1 MSFYVR
7 WGLTKADAIRLA
19 LASSFMV
26 IAAVIGTAA
35 PLALVK
41 LLHTADSGNGGNW
54 VLLYM
59 AAITLPALVQSFS
72 QRQAACATVGVS
84 ARLKMDI
91 LRALSAA
98 GLPPSLSRGH
108 LLTLLDHDT
117 MAVESAWRSLACS
130 VAPAVFSVVTVL
142 VVMTTVSFSLVFLFA
157 VYILLLWAV
166 FVGSRRTVRHRQTAV
181 SLELAARRS
190 LLEKLAH
197 HFRLMTQQPALA
209 ALSKAIEAQQNQ
221 VRQAKM
227 NAFLGSQPAILLPQL
242 LHCVVLV
249 VVLAWLVPSAVARP
263 AEMGVLLAVILY
275 SERIV
280 WPVSALASDWAS
292 LTAARV
298 SLDRVQAVAA
308 LKSPTLSMPLA
319 KLSNSS
325 LTLVSGPVGSG
336 KTQYVKRHAAGS
348 ETGAGPIDRYWNP
361 TAGTVFVD
369 AASIQLY
376 AAAFSLDEHDA
387 AEMIFNMLCGST
399 VRGRLVRVYLDETL
413 DSFKDPDFTVS
424 QVMRLLDT
432 CYQVFV
438 ITHCGRT
445 RSLLGPLA
453 THQLEFE

>member
-19 LASSFMV
+19 LASSLMV
-26 IAAVIGTAA
+26 IATVISTAA
-35 PLALVK
+35 PLALLK
-41 LLHTADSGNGGNW
+41 LLRTTGSGDGGNW
-54 VLLYM
+54 ILLYV
-59 AAITLPALVQSFS
+59 AAITLPALVQGCA
-72 QRQAACATVGVS
+72 QRQAACATVGISV
-84 ARLKMDI
+84 RLKMDI

-108 LLTLLDHDT
+108 LLTLLDYDT
-117 MAVESAWRSLACS
+117 LAVESAWRSLACS

-142 VVMTTVSFSLVFLFA
+142 VVMTTISFPLVFLFTA
-157 VYILLLWAV
+157 YILLLWSV
-166 FVGSRRTVRHRQTAV
+166 FVGSRSTVRHRQTTV
-181 SLELAARRS
+181 SRELAARRS

-221 VRQAKM
+221 VRQAKVK
-227 NAFLGSQPAILLPQL
+227 AFLGSQPAILLPQL

-249 VVLAWLVPSAVARP
+249 VVLAWLMPSAVARP
-263 AEMGVLLAVILY
+263 AEIGVMLAIILY
-275 SERIV
+275 SERVV
-280 WPVSALASDWAS
+280 WPVSALASDWAA

-298 SLDRVQAVAA
+298 SLDRVQAVSA
-308 LKSPTLSMPLA
+308 LKSPTLSMLLVKPD
-319 KLSNSS
+319 KSS
-325 LTLVSGPVGSG
+325 LTLISGPVGSG

-348 ETGAGPIDRYWNP
+348 ETGVGPVERCWNP
-361 TAGTVFVD
+361 AAETVFVD

-376 AAAFSLDEHDA
+376 AAAFSVDRRGA
-387 AEMIFNMLCGST
+387 AEMIVNMLCGST
-399 VRGRLVRVYLDETL
+399 VRDRLVRVYLDEAL
-413 DSFKDPDFTVS
+413 DSFEDPEFTVL

-445 RSLLGPLA
+445 RSLLGPLV
-453 THQLEFE
+453 TYQLVFK